1 MRCCRWLR
9 PLRVEQTK
17 TDYNTS
23 PAAPLLD
30 LPLILII
37 KLAKLFLDGF
47 QKAISDCRQTE
58 EKSDTRNLYEVG
70 HSDSDP
76 LIAGALV
83 SSRNQSCDDEST
95 LSTIM
100 ITAIP
105 ESRTGYYAVK
115 LVRKNELA
123 LLN

>member
-1 MRCCRWLR
+1 MTADKR
-9 PLRVEQTK
+9 
-17 TDYNTS
+17 
-23 PAAPLLD
+23 
-30 LPLILII
+30 
-37 KLAKLFLDGF
+37 
-47 QKAISDCRQTE
+47 
-58 EKSDTRNLYEVG
+58 KSDTRNIHKLVG